1 MGDPQEV
8 YHKMKDN
15 LQEVLS
21 MPFEGR
27 EEEFRD
33 FVVGYLMVK
42 HGYSTAKA
50 LHLVKGNEHA
60 IVMMLLEEDETHT

>member
-1 MGDPQEV
+1 MGDPREV
-8 YHKMKDN
+8 YFKMKEN

-27 EEEFRD
+27 EEEFCD

-42 HGYSTAKA
+42 HGYSEAKA

-60 IVMMLLEEDETHT
+60 ILAMLLEEDELK

>member
-1 MGDPQEV
+1 MGDPREV
-8 YHKMKDN
+8 YVKMKGN

-21 MPFEGR
+21 MPFERR

-42 HGYSTAKA
+42 HGYSEAKA
-50 LHLVKGNEHA
+50 LRLVKGNEHVIIA
-60 IVMMLLEEDETHT
+60 MLLEEDELP

>member
-1 MGDPQEV
+1 MGDPREV
-8 YHKMKDN
+8 YLKMKGN

-42 HGYSTAKA
+42 HGYSAAKA

-60 IVMMLLEEDETHT
+60 IVMMLLEEDETQT

>member
-1 MGDPQEV
+1 MGDPREA
-8 YHKMKDN
+8 YLKMKGN

-42 HGYSTAKA
+42 HGYSAAKA
-50 LHLVKGNEHA
+50 LRLVKGNEHA
-60 IVMMLLEEDETHT
+60 ILVMLLEEDELK

>member
-1 MGDPQEV
+1 MGDPRET
-8 YHKMKDN
+8 YLKMKEN

-21 MPFEGR
+21 MPFKGR

-33 FVVGYLMVK
+33 FVAGYLMVK
-42 HGYSTAKA
+42 HGYSAAKA

-60 IVMMLLEEDETHT
+60 IVMMLLEEDEPRT

>member
-1 MGDPQEV
+1 MGDPREV
-8 YHKMKDN
+8 YLKMKGN

-42 HGYSTAKA
+42 HGYSEAKA
-50 LHLVKGNEHA
+50 VRLIKGNEHA
-60 IVMMLLEEDETHT
+60 VLAMLLEEDELK

>member
-8 YHKMKDN
+8 YHKMRDN

-21 MPFEGR
+21 MPLEGR
-27 EEEFRD
+27 EGEFRD

-42 HGYSTAKA
+42 HGYSAAKA
-50 LHLVKGNEHA
+50 LRLVKGNEHA
-60 IVMMLLEEDETHT
+60 ILAMLLEEDELQ